1 MHLKG
6 VKFGFPLVQRI
17 GLLKHHDTYRIAW
30 NRHAGVEIH
39 YVLKGKI
46 VWELDHGEAPLVVPG
61 GSFGIIPARARHR
74 ALDGMGSPA
83 IRLGAIFETPRSCDT
98 AATPFLRSDVNRM
111 FERFR
116 ANAGMTHRFSPSLS
130 TAVRRLA
137 AELNRGLSIDLD
149 YDGQLR
155 LRILSAN
162 IVYETYAVLGESE
175 VLAEGHD
182 VIPQIRKWIDAH
194 CTENISI
201 DKLVKISGY
210 GRSRFF
216 SLFLAETGMTPNNYL
231 VHARIERAKNL
242 LAQKSPPST
251 MLKIA
256 LDCGFRSAS
265 AFSST
270 FRKLIGMSPREFL
283 AKMQFSAG
291 GLNYGIIHG
300 NASL

>member
-6 VKFGFPLVQRI
+6 TKFGFPLVQRI
-17 GLLKHHDTYRIAW
+17 GLLRHHNTYRIAW

-46 VWELDHGEAPLVVPG
+46 AWELDHSEAPLVVSG

-74 ALDGMGSPA
+74 ALDGMGAPA
-83 IRLGAIFETPRSCDT
+83 IRLGAIFEPPRSCDT
-98 AATPFLRSDVNRM
+98 AEPPFLRNDINRM

-116 ANAGMTHRFSPSLS
+116 ANAGLTRRFSPSLS
-130 TAVRRLA
+130 TTVRRLA
-137 AELNRGLSIDLD
+137 AELNQGLSMDLD
-149 YDGQLR
+149 NDGQLR
-155 LRILSAN
+155 LRMLSAN
-162 IVYETYAVLGESE
+162 LVYETYTVLGGSE
-175 VLAEGHD
+175 VLTEGHD
-182 VIPQIRKWIDAH
+182 VIPQIRKWIDTH
-194 CTENISI
+194 CAENISI

-231 VHARIERAKNL
+231 VHARIERAKSL
-242 LAQKSPPST
+242 LAQKSPPGT
-251 MLKIA
+251 MLKTA
-256 LDCGFRSAS
+256 LDCGFHSAS

-283 AKMQFSAG
+283 IR
-291 GLNYGIIHG
+291 N
-300 NASL
+300 SLGSRQPRG

>member
-1 MHLKG
+1 M
-6 VKFGFPLVQRI
+6 
-17 GLLKHHDTYRIAW
+17 
-30 NRHAGVEIH
+30 
-39 YVLKGKI
+39 
-46 VWELDHGEAPLVVPG
+46 
-61 GSFGIIPARARHR
+61 
-74 ALDGMGSPA
+74 
-83 IRLGAIFETPRSCDT
+83 
-98 AATPFLRSDVNRM
+98 RSDVNRM
-111 FERFR
+111 FERLR

-162 IVYETYAVLGESE
+162 LVYETYAVLGESE

-242 LAQKSPPST
+242 LAQKSPPCT